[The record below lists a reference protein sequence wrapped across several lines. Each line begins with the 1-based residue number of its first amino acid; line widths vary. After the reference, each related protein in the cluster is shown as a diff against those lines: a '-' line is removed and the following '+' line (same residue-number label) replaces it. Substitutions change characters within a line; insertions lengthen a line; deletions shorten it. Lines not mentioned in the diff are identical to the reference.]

1 MEAFNSIIGG
11 LGKIAGPLGKTTSA
25 LTPLMSLAGMVQQYS
40 LAGKEKQAMDRS
52 LYYSKH
58 PEAINALV
66 KQFQQPL
73 STGLVKG
80 TENIVNASLAEQ
92 GLSQAPGIQSQV
104 LAQALAPYQ
113 QNEQQMAITEA
124 LKAIGLPAEALS
136 AIQSTMRPNDLSM
149 MLKSILPGGGGSPG
163 SGGGFSLP
171 NTDPSGGSWGV
182 PPSDTGITLPDIG
195 GGGATANG

>member
-25 LTPLMSLAGMVQQYS
+25 LSPLMSIAGMVNQYS
-40 LAGKEKQAMDRS
+40 LAGKEKAALDRS

-73 STGLVKG
+73 SAGLTKG

-136 AIQSTMRPNDLSM
+136 AIQGTMRPNDLSM
-149 MLKSILPGGGGSPG
+149 MLKSILPQQSPTPAQQPAG
-163 SGGGFSLP
+163 
-171 NTDPSGGSWGV
+171 TI
-182 PPSDTGITLPDIG
+182 SDTGLTPPIFGSDPSQSG
-195 GGGATANG
+195 VPA